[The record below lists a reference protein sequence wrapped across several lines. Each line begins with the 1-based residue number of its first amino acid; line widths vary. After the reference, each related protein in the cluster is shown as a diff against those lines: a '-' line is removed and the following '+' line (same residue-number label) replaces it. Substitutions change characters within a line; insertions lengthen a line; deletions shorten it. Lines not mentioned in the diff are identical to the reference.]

1 MAKTDLLF
9 QKSFDTIRVMK
20 KNIYK
25 KISIILTA
33 GVFFC
38 CAFCGCQ
45 TAPKEI
51 PDDLTA
57 AQLIQ
62 RGQDAAA
69 NYNYVAA
76 NAYYVA
82 CIERYQADL
91 KCYIEARYEIA
102 QLNYKQKKYDLAK
115 AMYQEILDTF
125 EQPGAIYQLQPK
137 YKKLAQI
144 GLDKIQAIEDK
155 KQQDAEKK
163 AAKKAAKESFKKTA
177 DEESYED

>member
-1 MAKTDLLF
+1 
-9 QKSFDTIRVMK
+9 MK
-20 KNIYK
+20 KINNK

-33 GVFFC
+33 VIFFG
-38 CAFCGCQ
+38 CALCGCQ

-102 QLNYKQKKYDLAK
+102 QLNYKQRKYDIAK

-125 EQPGAIYQLQPK
+125 DDPSAVYQLQPK

-144 GLDKIQAIEDK
+144 GLDKIKAIEDK
-155 KQQDAEKK
+155 KQQEAEKK
-163 AAKKAAKESFKKTA
+163 AAKKAAKEKAKKTA
-177 DEESYED
+177 DEE